1 LRKAEWSELDLD
13 SAEWRIPA
21 AKMKM
26 RSPHFVPLSRQAVE
40 ILRELQPATGKWQ
53 WVFPSERSRHRPMSN
68 NTVNAALRALG
79 YSKAQMTG
87 HGFRHMAS
95 TLLNESSLWNHDAI
109 ERQLAHAE
117 KDEIRAVYNAAQY
130 LPERRRMMQ
139 WWADRLDAL
148 ASADNV
154 VAIPRRSA
162 GAGERVTARVNG

>member
-1 LRKAEWSELDLD
+1 
-13 SAEWRIPA
+13 
-21 AKMKM
+21 
-26 RSPHFVPLSRQAVE
+26 
-40 ILRELQPATGKWQ
+40 
-53 WVFPSERSRHRPMSN
+53 MSN

-95 TLLNESSLWNHDAI
+95 TLLNEASLWNHDAI
-109 ERQLAHAE
+109 ERQLAHTE

-148 ASADNV
+148 AGADNV
-154 VAIPRRSA
+154 VVLPRRSTGSQGSA
-162 GAGERVTARVNG
+162 QGSFAFGGRDK